1 MKIFH
6 IDEDVFRMLP
16 DYYVGVVAAEG
27 LVNRQDN
34 PAVADRLDQAIAAFA
49 DDFQGINLKEDP
61 HIVPYRNAFRLMG
74 INPNKYLCSIE
85 ALAKRVQKKKAL
97 PHINPAVDLGNA
109 ISLEERLP
117 IGAHDV
123 GNFCDGRMEVRLAAE
138 GDTFL
143 PMGGGELEK
152 PDERELVYVSGHTV
166 KTRRW
171 TWRQSDDG
179 KISEDTQAI
188 LFPIDGF
195 YGVNEKAVA
204 EAVQKLSDAVC
215 QAFGC
220 MTHTGI
226 IDREHPTFSW

>member
-97 PHINPAVDLGNA
+97 PHNQSGRRPGQRHFLGRTPAHRRPRCW
-109 ISLEERLP
+109 E
-117 IGAHDV
+117 
-123 GNFCDGRMEVRLAAE
+123 
-138 GDTFL
+138 FL
-143 PMGGGELEK
+143 RWPHGSPPGC
-152 PDERELVYVSGHTV
+152 
-166 KTRRW
+166 RR
-171 TWRQSDDG
+171 
-179 KISEDTQAI
+179 
-188 LFPIDGF
+188 
-195 YGVNEKAVA
+195 
-204 EAVQKLSDAVC
+204 
-215 QAFGC
+215 
-220 MTHTGI
+220 
-226 IDREHPTFSW
+226 

>member
-34 PAVADRLDQAIAAFA
+34 L
-49 DDFQGINLKEDP
+49 
-61 HIVPYRNAFRLMG
+61 
-74 INPNKYLCSIE
+74 
-85 ALAKRVQKKKAL
+85 
-97 PHINPAVDLGNA
+97 AVDLGNA

-204 EAVQKLSDAVC
+204 EAVQKLSDAVY

-226 IDREHPTFSW
+226 IDRDHPTFSW

>member
-97 PHINPAVDLGNA
+97 PHINPACGR
-109 ISLEERLP
+109 S
-117 IGAHDV
+117 GAYAPATRPAT
-123 GNFCDGRMEVRLAAE
+123 GPSR
-138 GDTFL
+138 
-143 PMGGGELEK
+143 
-152 PDERELVYVSGHTV
+152 SSHTRCA
-166 KTRRW
+166 RRSSF
-171 TWRQSDDG
+171 R
-179 KISEDTQAI
+179 
-188 LFPIDGF
+188 
-195 YGVNEKAVA
+195 
-204 EAVQKLSDAVC
+204 
-215 QAFGC
+215 GC
-220 MTHTGI
+220 CV
-226 IDREHPTFSW
+226 